1 MLDELR
7 NCLMNPL
14 YKPANFRSSFLIPL
28 VFLVIFD
35 CNQAKPLNVDM
46 SHGSGFLLSLILGN
60 LSTSGGGGCAIPSLS
75 SGENATVVLGQTD
88 FASSGFGSGAA
99 QLHYPQGITHDSKGG
114 IWVSDT
120 QNQRIIHYPSTV
132 TSGGTPDIVL
142 GGTLGSAL
150 NQFNNPQAVAVDAA
164 GGIWVADYL
173 NHRILHFPS
182 GVASGG
188 SADTVIGTSGIS
200 GVSTTLLN
208 SPRGVAVEASGG
220 LWVVDTGNNRMLHF
234 SPPLTNG
241 KAADLVLG
249 QTSFTSG
256 GTTSASA
263 STLANPNSVTMDSS
277 GGIWVSDASYH
288 RTLHFSSPFA
298 NDMNADTVLGQS
310 TFGSSTPSTSQSGL
324 WTPTG
329 LSTDANGGLW
339 VADYGNR
346 RAIHFSAPFTNG
358 KNGDNVL
365 GEPNYTSN
373 NSGNTVSA
381 ALMGGPN
388 ALTVSP
394 CGQLWVADYSD
405 HRVLY
410 YP

>member
-1 MLDELR
+1 MLFL
-7 NCLMNPL
+7 LPL
-14 YKPANFRSSFLIPL
+14 AFFA
-28 VFLVIFD
+28 FFG

-60 LSTSGGGGCAIPSLS
+60 LATNSGGGCAVPRLS
-75 SGENATVVLGQTD
+75 TGENATIVLGQSD
-88 FASSGFGSGAA
+88 FVSSGFGAGTS
-99 QLHYPQGITHDSKGG
+99 QLHYPQGMTHDSKGG
-114 IWVSDT
+114 LWVSDT
-120 QNQRIIHYPSTV
+120 QNQRVIHYPSTIA
-132 TSGGTPDIVL
+132 SGGSADIVL
-142 GGTLGSAL
+142 GGTSGTGL
-150 NQFNNPQAVAVDAA
+150 NQFNNPQAVAVDSA

-182 GVASGG
+182 GVATGG
-188 SADTVIGTSGIS
+188 SADIVIGSSGVS

-220 LWVVDTGNNRMLHF
+220 LWVVDTGNNRLLHF
-234 SPPLTNG
+234 STPLTNG

-256 GTTSASA
+256 GTTSATA
-263 STLANPNSVTMDSS
+263 STLANPNAVTVDSN

-288 RTLHFSSPFA
+288 RVLHFTSPFA
-298 NDMNADTVLGQS
+298 NDMSSDIVLGQS

-329 LSTDANGGLW
+329 LATDANGGLW

-346 RAIHFSAPFTNG
+346 RAIHFSPPFTNG
-358 KNGDNVL
+358 KNGDTVL
-365 GEPNYTSN
+365 GELNYTSN

-381 ALMGGPN
+381 ALLGGPN

>member
-1 MLDELR
+1 MLDEQR
-7 NCLMNPL
+7 NCLTDPQSRS
-14 YKPANFRSSFLIPL
+14 ANFRASFLLLIAFF
-28 VFLVIFD
+28 VFFD
-35 CNQAKPLNVDM
+35 CNQAKPLSVDM

-60 LSTSGGGGCAIPSLS
+60 ISTNSGAGCAIPSLS
-75 SGENATVVLGQTD
+75 TGENATVVLGQTD
-88 FASSGFGSGAA
+88 FVSSGFGAGVS
-99 QLHYPQGITHDSKGG
+99 QLHYPEGMTHDSKGG
-114 IWVSDT
+114 VWVSDT
-120 QNQRIIHYPSTV
+120 LNQRVVHYPSPV
-132 TSGGTPDIVL
+132 ASGGSPDIVL
-142 GGTLGSAL
+142 GGTFGTGL
-150 NQFNNPQAVAVDAA
+150 NQFNNPQAVAVDSA

-182 GVASGG
+182 GVATGG
-188 SADTVIGTSGIS
+188 SADIVIGTSGVS
-200 GVSTTLLN
+200 GVSTTLLY

-220 LWVVDTGNNRMLHF
+220 LWVADSGNNRILHF
-234 SPPLTNG
+234 STPLTNG

-256 GTTSASA
+256 GTTSATV
-263 STLANPNSVTMDSS
+263 STLANPNSVTVDSG
-277 GGIWVSDASYH
+277 GGIWVSDTSYH
-288 RTLHFSSPFA
+288 RTLHFASPFA

-324 WTPTG
+324 WAPTG
-329 LSTDANGGLW
+329 LSMDANGGLW

-346 RAIHFSAPFTNG
+346 RAIHFSPPFANG

-373 NSGNTVSA
+373 NAGNTVSA

-394 CGQLWVADYSD
+394 CGQLWVTDYSD